1 MKTKFQE
8 PAGLKKIAKR
18 LEEQLKKSDVSG
30 IVSVGTGFALQSRLD
45 PPDKAR
51 WTLFVYAM
59 DPDLVKIDPEFE
71 GYPVQVRSGA
81 YLG

>member
-1 MKTKFQE
+1 MKSIRE

-18 LEEQLKKSDVSG
+18 LEEQLKQVDSG
-30 IVSVGTGFALQSRLD
+30 VIKVDTAYALQSRMD
-45 PPDKAR
+45 TPDKAR

-59 DPDLVKIDPEFE
+59 DPESVKLDPEFE
-71 GYPVQVRSGA
+71 GYPVQVRNGT